1 MLRKIIIV
9 RMFYETEV
17 SSKPRQLIDARQR
30 WYNTRA
36 DDNYTDQLYI
46 VLPSDLSD
54 RDNSIGT

>member
-1 MLRKIIIV
+1 MV